1 MAFLPYPPTTTEA
14 AIAVLKQD
22 IAIAHDVVHGDNT
35 TNVDTESGLVPSFS
49 KLVKTLTDEVEA
61 ATGVD
66 TSLRSN
72 ITLRDGI
79 KALQPVLNLVQEV
92 KGFYVGTLIGG
103 GQFYYDP
110 SRSKTEHNGG
120 TIIAPEALTV
130 WDGNSA
136 TVNIFLNWVGS
147 GTGCYVRLLENCD
160 YLPCSIFGANTSLS
174 DNRLPIQK
182 CINTATSL
190 ARKALLEPSINFY
203 LVQNT
208 LFIPSG
214 GHLIGAGGRNKLS
227 KLKRVDGHAVDLIMA
242 GVHTEGVNGSY
253 DEMVVPARNG
263 MPYNTT
269 LIGKDVTISG
279 IYIDGNGINAG
290 YALELGAGTGYKG
303 SNIYIRYVDG
313 VTIDDLFS
321 EYASNDCCYIQYCR
335 RIAVTNTVVARN
347 KLTGNVIGA
356 TRNGMTVAGTLSGF
370 GFPTSDYIYLNNII
384 AEETEDLGVS
394 VIFKTRPS
402 NPTSLCG
409 TAHIDNITTRKNA
422 TYGFAI
428 EISGADSPE
437 QPTRDMINISNI
449 LSIEDSQR
457 TTESYGSVLISYK
470 SKNVNVNNI
479 SIRGARSHGLLLAGN
494 ENINV
499 SNIIVDGYGLGNFSN
514 TMIGVFAYAVGG
526 TASRVLNIENV
537 QVSGGAGRVYD
548 TYGVSLTGFDRI
560 NAANFD
566 IDGNTST
573 SETVIAAANFD
584 CNHLKMTN
592 IHVQNAATFGIITRA
607 ALDLRISSSSA
618 INSGQAG
625 VSGQR
630 AGVYVRSGSNRT
642 GSITGSNFSD
652 YQVVKTQNIGI
663 LLEASTTDAISI
675 SDCSAIGNTSQPL
688 ANLGMPNARIFNNSF
703 PHTVPAEAITPF
715 SVGATWQSGL
725 RLGNSTLFIDETNW
739 KVRVKLNGTPTS
751 ETDGVIVGTQS

>member
-72 ITLRDGI
+72 ITLRDGV

-120 TIIAPEALTV
+120 TIIAPEALAA
-130 WDGNSA
+130 WDGNSV
-136 TVNIFLNWVGS
+136 TINIFLNWVGS

-290 YALELGAGTGYKG
+290 YAPELGVGTGYKG

-335 RIAVTNTVVARN
+335 RISVTNTIVARN

-370 GFPTSDYIYLNNII
+370 GFPTSDFIHVDNIV

-394 VIFKTRPS
+394 VIFKTTADNPS
-402 NPTSLCG
+402 SLCG
-409 TAHIDNITTRKNA
+409 TANISNIVTRKNA

-428 EISGADSPE
+428 EISGADSAE
-437 QPTRDMINISNI
+437 QPIRDMINISNI
-449 LSIEDSQR
+449 LSVEDSQR
-457 TTESYGSVLISYK
+457 TTESYGSVLIAYK
-470 SKNVNVNNI
+470 TKNINVNNI
-479 SIRGARSHGLLLAGN
+479 SIRGARSHGLILAGN
-494 ENINV
+494 QTINV
-499 SNIIVDGYGLGNFSN
+499 SNIFVDGYGLGNWSSN
-514 TMIGVFAYAVGG
+514 MIGVFAYSVGG
-526 TASRVLNIENV
+526 SPSKALNISNI
-537 QVSGGAGRVYD
+537 QVSGGTGRTYD

-560 NAANFD
+560 NASNFD

-573 SETVIAAANFD
+573 SGTVIGAVNFD
-584 CNHLKMTN
+584 CNFLKTSN
-592 IHVQNAATFGIITRA
+592 INVQNAATYGVITQVA
-607 ALDLRISSSSA
+607 KDLRINNMNV
-618 INSGQAG
+618 INSGQAL
-625 VSGQR
+625 VAGQR
-630 AGVYVRSGSNRT
+630 AGIYVRSGTNRT

-652 YQVVKTQNIGI
+652 YQATKTQNIGI
-663 LLEASTTDAISI
+663 VLEASETDAISI
-675 SDCSAIGNTSQPL
+675 SESSAVGNTTQPI

-703 PHTVPAEAITPF
+703 PHTVPAEVNTPF
-715 SVGATWQSGL
+715 SVGGIWKNGL
-725 RLGNSTLFIDETNW
+725 RLGNSTLFVDETNW